1 MKISVSSSDELKR
14 LDSFLSKRL
23 VQFSR
28 TNIQKMITNGLILVN
43 EEKVKK
49 NFRLSYSDNIDIDLT
64 SKVDKKKVSLEKWD
78 YPLDIIYQDK
88 DFAIINKPRGV
99 IVHPAQGNHDKTL
112 VNILLHRFD
121 KELKNAIDPSRPGI
135 VHRLDKDT
143 SGILLVAKSDA
154 FRNYFINEMQERRV
168 IKKYIAVVSGDTL
181 GSFEINDAIGR
192 DKSNRTK
199 MSIRQ
204 DGKEALTYVKLKEKI
219 GNYSIL
225 DIRIETGR
233 THQIRVHLASKK
245 LPIIG
250 DKTYDPRR
258 TITKDSSQ
266 KIIDIVRSFPRQALH
281 ARCLAFKCPETDE
294 EISFETPIP
303 KDVKKLIGMLKKH
316 I

>member
-1 MKISVSSSDELKR
+1 MPKTKNVSIEFANQR
-14 LDSFLSKRL
+14 LDKAATELFKE
-23 VQFSR
+23 FSR
-28 TNIQKMITNGLILVN
+28 TQIKKWIEEGRILVN
-43 EEKVKK
+43 G
-49 NFRLSYSDNIDIDLT
+49 DLCKPRET
-64 SKVDKKKVSLEKWD
+64 VHENDEIEINPIQEKKVSWD
-78 YPLDIIYQDK
+78 PQDI
-88 DFAIINKPRGV
+88 DFDVNHETSDFIIINKPSGLV
-99 IVHPAQGNHDKTL
+99 MHPGSGCYDGTL
-112 VNILLHRFD
+112 ANGLINKFP
-121 KELKNAIDPSRPGI
+121 ELENLPRCGI

-143 SGILLVAKSDA
+143 SGILLVAKNDA

-168 IKKYIAVVSGDTL
+168 IKKYIAVVSGETL
-181 GSFEINDAIGR
+181 GSFEINDPIGR

-258 TITKDSSQ
+258 TIMKDSSQ

>member
-1 MKISVSSSDELKR
+1 
-14 LDSFLSKRL
+14 
-23 VQFSR
+23 
-28 TNIQKMITNGLILVN
+28 
-43 EEKVKK
+43 
-49 NFRLSYSDNIDIDLT
+49 
-64 SKVDKKKVSLEKWD
+64 
-78 YPLDIIYQDK
+78 
-88 DFAIINKPRGV
+88 
-99 IVHPAQGNHDKTL
+99 
-112 VNILLHRFD
+112 
-121 KELKNAIDPSRPGI
+121 
-135 VHRLDKDT
+135 
-143 SGILLVAKSDA
+143 
-154 FRNYFINEMQERRV
+154 MQERRV
-168 IKKYIAVVSGDTL
+168 VKKYIAVVSGDTL

-204 DGKEALTYVKLKEKI
+204 DGKDALTYVKLKEKI

-258 TITKDSSQ
+258 TIMKDSSQ

-281 ARCLAFKCPETDE
+281 AQYLAFKCPETDE
-294 EISFETPIP
+294 EISFQASIP
-303 KDVKKLIGMLKKH
+303 KDIKKLIDMLKKH